1 MREITIEKG
10 TIVYYGNAAGYVSGN
25 KAVVDPLFES
35 QEMQDFLNRQK
46 DISEV
51 KWVDGVFDRLSNGQ
65 KETYELTL
73 LKNCRIWQLKPES
86 DILMRFI
93 SYDQMKKDFG
103 EPNPQDYQVVYD
115 GEVESNSLE
124 TIYTKFNTAH
134 PPGYTG
140 HSLSMSDVVELYDG
154 EGSQFHYCDRFGFK
168 QIDFEA
174 PSQTQ
179 TMQL

>member
-1 MREITIEKG
+1 
-10 TIVYYGNAAGYVSGN
+10 
-25 KAVVDPLFES
+25 
-35 QEMQDFLNRQK
+35 
-46 DISEV
+46 
-51 KWVDGVFDRLSNGQ
+51 
-65 KETYELTL
+65 
-73 LKNCRIWQLKPES
+73 
-86 DILMRFI
+86 MRFI

-124 TIYTKFNTAH
+124 AIYTKFNTAH
-134 PPGYTG
+134 PSGYTG

-154 EGSQFHYCDRFGFK
+154 EGSEFHYCDRFGFK